1 MGMESKVIVITGA
14 SSGIGAALAKQL
26 GEEGHRL
33 VLAARREKELNAV
46 VTACGA
52 QARAVVTDVLQRAQV
67 DRLKDEALKAF
78 GQVDV
83 WINNAGRGIGKKVLE
98 LTDDD
103 FDQMMAINVKSA
115 LYGIQ
120 AVVPHFQERKE
131 GQLINVSSF
140 LGRVPLASYRSAYN
154 AAKAALNAL
163 TANLRMDL
171 AAAYPGI
178 QIGLVMPGPVSTDFS
193 NNALGGTPMVPPP
206 RLTAVQTA
214 DDVADV
220 IAGMIENPRA
230 EVYTSPTLRA
240 LTKRYYE
247 DVAGFEAGMSAPALA
262 APNLQALADR
272 LKKRE

>member
-1 MGMESKVIVITGA
+1 MDSKVIVITGA

-26 GEEGHRL
+26 GSEGHQL
-33 VLAARREKELNAV
+33 VLAARREKELQAI
-46 VTACGA
+46 AAASGKA
-52 QARAVVTDVLQRAQV
+52 QAVVTDVLVRAQV
-67 DRLKDEALKAF
+67 ERLRDEAIKAF
-78 GQVDV
+78 GKIDV
-83 WINNAGRGIGKKVLE
+83 WVNNAGRGIGKKVLE

-103 FDQMMAINVKSA
+103 FDQMMAINVKAA
-115 LYGIQ
+115 LYGMQ
-120 AVVPHFQERKE
+120 AVVPHFKERKE
-131 GQLINVSSF
+131 GQLVNVSSF

-171 AAAYPGI
+171 ARAFPGI
-178 QIGLVMPGPVSTDFS
+178 QVGLVMPGPVATDFAVS
-193 NNALGGTPMVPPP
+193 SLGGTPMVPPP

-240 LTKRYYE
+240 LTKRYYD

>member
-1 MGMESKVIVITGA
+1 MESKVIVITGA
-14 SSGIGAALAKQL
+14 SSGIGAALAKQM
-26 GEEGHRL
+26 GAEGHRL

-46 VTACGA
+46 AAASGR
-52 QARAVVTDVLQRAQV
+52 ARAVVTDVLIRSQV
-67 DRLKDEALKAF
+67 ERLRDEAIAAF
-78 GQVDV
+78 GKIDV
-83 WINNAGRGIGKKVLE
+83 WVNNAGRGIGKKVME

-103 FDQMMAINVKSA
+103 FDQMMAINVKAA
-115 LYGIQ
+115 LYGMQ
-120 AVVPHFQERKE
+120 AVVPHFKERGE

-154 AAKAALNAL
+154 AAKAALNSL

-171 AAAYPGI
+171 AATHPNIHVGV
-178 QIGLVMPGPVSTDFS
+178 VMPGPVATDFATS
-193 NNALGGTPMVPPP
+193 ALGGTPLVPPP

-220 IAGMIENPRA
+220 IGGLIEQPRA
-230 EVYTSPTLRA
+230 EVFTTPTLRA
-240 LTKRYYE
+240 LTRRYYE
-247 DVAGFEAGMSAPALA
+247 DVAAFETGMSAPALA